1 MKNNFKILSFLFLSL
16 AFWSCDDEINDLE
29 PFVNGNPAT
38 FFNSPAAFQNGVDG
52 VYSQFFNYY
61 ASSGSGYQGIP
72 DILADNVILATT
84 GRRSNEIYYDWDYVA
99 STGGAIT
106 LFWSEA
112 YEAINAANL
121 IIGQIDNLPEGDIKD
136 NILGQALAARAIAH
150 FDLVRIY
157 AKIPTQSADAE
168 SSLGVPYIKV
178 EDGDTGDPL
187 AQPERELVSENY
199 EEIVGDLQRAAE
211 LVSVANGEGR
221 LDKDAIYGMLSRV
234 YLYMGEWQKVIDAA
248 NEVTEPIASMQEL
261 PGVYTD
267 ATNAGV
273 LIEWSVNTSSESNF
287 SNVGV
292 LYSQTTGDATRSEF
306 VADYGFITNIDTA
319 DVRYDVLTFVGT
331 NSGNQY
337 NAVKKFLGEE
347 GQVNGLVDIKVLR
360 VAEVVLNKAEAL
372 YRLGMEAEALETLN
386 MLRDKRLPDY
396 EGGETGEDLLEAIL
410 YNRRVE
416 LAYEGHRFFDIK
428 RLGEAVVRTNAG
440 DLITGLGTA
449 PEDLVLPAG
458 NFRFQFPIPQA
469 EVNANPN
476 LVQNPGY

>member
-1 MKNNFKILSFLFLSL
+1 MKNNLKILSFLFLSL

-61 ASSGSGYQGIP
+61 AAESGYQGIP
-72 DILADNVILATT
+72 DILADNVILAST
-84 GRRSNEIYYDWDYVA
+84 GRRSNEIFYDWDYVP
-99 STGGAIT
+99 STGGAVAI
-106 LFWSEA
+106 FWSEA

-121 IIGQIDNLPEGDIKD
+121 VIGQIDNLPEGEIKD

-150 FDLVRIY
+150 FDLVRLY
-157 AKIPTQSADAE
+157 AKIPTSSADAA
-168 SSLGVPYIKV
+168 SSLGIPYIKV

-187 AQPERELVSENY
+187 AQPERELVSANY
-199 EEIVGDLQRAAE
+199 AEIVGDLERAAE
-211 LVSVANGEGR
+211 LVDVNNGEGR
-221 LDKDAIYGMLSRV
+221 LDKDAIYGMLSRI

-273 LIEWSVNTSSESNF
+273 LIEWSVNTSSESSF

-292 LYSQTTGDATRSEF
+292 TYSQTVDGATRSEY
-306 VADYGFITNIDTA
+306 VADFGFINSIDTS
-319 DVRYDVLTFVGT
+319 DVRYDVLTYVGE
-331 NSGNQY
+331 NSGNEY

-386 MLRDKRLPDY
+386 MLRDKRLSDY
-396 EGGETGEDLLEAIL
+396 EGGETGEELLEAIL

-416 LAYEGHRFFDIK
+416 LAFEGHRFFDIK
-428 RLGEAVVRTNAG
+428 RLGEAIVRTDAG
-440 DLITGLGTA
+440 DLIDGEGTA

-458 NFRFQFPIPQA
+458 NFRFLFPIPQA